1 MTRKGNKAELK
12 VSKIDML
19 VNVLIGIGLF
29 LITVYVLFKSQ
40 MQQLGILRPFGYLTL
55 SFLVLLFVSYGLKL
69 KYGNKKDS

>member
-1 MTRKGNKAELK
+1 MTRKRNKAELK

-55 SFLVLLFVSYGLKL
+55 YFLVLLFVSYGLKL